1 MKRGGNLAQVH
12 GIRNVS
18 DAVPA
23 DIFTTH
29 PLGLSG
35 EAVVAFGLETQA
47 SAHSPSGR
55 GFR

>member
-18 DAVPA
+18 DAVPS

-35 EAVVAFGLETQA
+35 EAVMAFGLKLKQVPPLPQGE
-47 SAHSPSGR
+47 G
-55 GFR
+55 